1 MFSINSFFVSTHNHF
16 NLVLLKSKLNY
27 IFYAYSDTYYVNTS
41 YIVFLKKKW
50 DIFFNK
56 QMKTIIQ
63 KSWKMSNVRTAIY
76 NSFFKFWKQ
85 FVVVTY
91 AKIRY
96 KGKGYK
102 LYLKKEQ
109 RIFFQF
115 GLSHKWYVADIFT
128 HFFFLMK
135 GKLLFLSSNKKRL
148 FDFLFK
154 LIRSRYLNIFT
165 ARGLRL
171 SRQTVF
177 KKVGK
182 VSAYR

>member
-1 MFSINSFFVSTHNHF
+1 
-16 NLVLLKSKLNY
+16 
-27 IFYAYSDTYYVNTS
+27 
-41 YIVFLKKKW
+41 
-50 DIFFNK
+50 
-56 QMKTIIQ
+56 
-63 KSWKMSNVRTAIY
+63 
-76 NSFFKFWKQ
+76 
-85 FVVVTY
+85 
-91 AKIRY
+91 
-96 KGKGYK
+96 
-102 LYLKKEQ
+102 
-109 RIFFQF
+109 
-115 GLSHKWYVADIFT
+115 
-128 HFFFLMK
+128 MK